1 MDVSPTKSDGLS
13 VSMDET
19 MSTCDSYKSPEVE
32 YIDNNDLPAVDSI
45 NRKTFSSLYISD
57 HEEKAGILFY

>member
-1 MDVSPTKSDGLS
+1 
-13 VSMDET
+13 MDET
-19 MSTCDSYKSPEVE
+19 MSICDSYKSPEVE